1 MGGYGLVTERVHYRA
16 TLYNNYETEK
26 KLQHFIG
33 SSEYGDRGPT
43 RSSRHA
49 KTYNELNS

>member
-1 MGGYGLVTERVHYRA
+1 MGGYGLLTERVHYRA

-33 SSEYGDRGPT
+33 SSEYLNMEIVVR
-43 RSSRHA
+43 RAYHA
-49 KTYNELNS
+49 MLKRTMN